1 MTPLLSNIKAECL
14 QNILARRFL
23 NPRGVSEGMKLTVM
37 LTERK
42 QTSSVAS
49 CLSTGCS
56 RHSRNGVFS
65 LAGMGA
71 L

>member
-14 QNILARRFL
+14 QNMLARRFF
-23 NPRGVSEGMKLTVM
+23 NSRGVKEGLKLKVM

-42 QTSSVAS
+42 QTPFAAS
-49 CLSTGCS
+49 CLSTACS
-56 RHSRNGVFS
+56 RHSPSGFFS